1 MSYSTIL
8 ISSDSARES
17 VGSSPSLAASAAV
30 VTSPIATLDLA
41 IESDLEAEPSEAP
54 PSPDYSEPIEDA
66 PEVAEPLSAQPPLPL
81 GYRAAIARWSAALLS
96 TPYLSHTL
104 EDSTSLSGSPLDA
117 PSVPYSRPSSRRS
130 RPISSS
136 SGTSRPSSG
145 PLPRRRYLV
154 LSYSTLSVSVEPSH
168 KRCRSPTTSRPATTS
183 APTIL
188 SSVLVDRLPPCK
200 RLRGSLAVSYQ
211 DVTIE
216 AIAEPDSPPT
226 HQGLTVEE
234 RLDEQSKA
242 IREMYEHLLDMPL
255 LGLRRLR
262 RNCEDWTCRDAT
274 PGERHCKAVTVVLD
288 CSDSRQRAHLEDRGV
303 PSPIYLG
310 LG

>member
-1 MSYSTIL
+1 
-8 ISSDSARES
+8 
-17 VGSSPSLAASAAV
+17 AASAAV

-41 IESDLEAEPSEAP
+41 IESDPEAEPSEAP

-81 GYRAAIARWSAALLS
+81 GYRAAIARWSVAPLS
-96 TPYLSHTL
+96 TPYPSHTL

-117 PSVPYSRPSSRRS
+117 PSVPYSRPSRRRS

-154 LSYSTLSVSVEPSH
+154 LSYSTLSASVGPSH

-183 APTIL
+183 APTTL
-188 SSVLVDRLPPCK
+188 SYVPVDRLPPCK
-200 RLRGSLAVSYQ
+200 RLRGSPAISYQ

-216 AIAEPDSPPT
+216 AVAEPDSPPT
-226 HQGLTVEE
+226 HQGQGLTVEE
-234 RLDEQSKA
+234 RLDEQSKV
-242 IREMYEHLLDMPL
+242 IGEMMVSLEKENSSLRDRVRATELSDDSTRVAL
-255 LGLRRLR
+255 QTARTGLAEMRRQ
-262 RNCEDWTCRDAT
+262 ERDIA
-274 PGERHCKAVTVVLD
+274 KQL
-288 CSDSRQRAHLEDRGV
+288 Q
-303 PSPIYLG
+303 
-310 LG
+310 